1 MRWVAIASSLII
13 AWGVLG
19 TAAAADD
26 SKNSR
31 EREMLRRAQEALRQS
46 QTESSALAQG
56 KSDAEQKLKAAGAQL
71 DTLRNSSKSEQAG
84 LRAKLKAAAD
94 SQAGLSSQLESAH
107 QQLAAL
113 TAKQAETTKMLSERE
128 SLLKRVQ
135 SDLDASRTAGTSC
148 EAKNLKMYEYSQE
161 LARRYEDKGVWTAMR
176 QKEPVTGIGGVGM
189 ENLLQEYREKAA
201 SQRIQ
206 SAAPAQPAAST
217 PPASR

>member
-1 MRWVAIASSLII
+1 MRWVTIASLI

-46 QTESSALAQG
+46 QTESSALAQS
-56 KSDAEQKLKAAGAQL
+56 KSEAEQKLKAADAQL

-94 SQAGLSSQLESAH
+94 AQAGLISQLESAR

-113 TAKQAETTKMLSERE
+113 SAKQVETAKMLSERE
-128 SLLKRVQ
+128 TLLKRVQ
-135 SDLDASRTAGTSC
+135 SDLDASRAAGSSC

-161 LARRYEDKGVWTAMR
+161 LARRYENKGVWTAMR

-201 SQRIQ
+201 SQRVQ
-206 SAAPAQPAAST
+206 SPAPT
-217 PPASR
+217 PPAVR

>member
-1 MRWVAIASSLII
+1 LI

-46 QTESSALAQG
+46 QTESSTLAQS
-56 KSDAEQKLKAAGAQL
+56 KSEAEQKLKAADAQL

-94 SQAGLSSQLESAH
+94 AQAGLISQLENAR

-113 TAKQAETTKMLSERE
+113 SAKQVETAKMLSERE
-128 SLLKRVQ
+128 TLLKRVQ
-135 SDLDASRTAGTSC
+135 SDLDASRAAGSSC

-161 LARRYEDKGVWTAMR
+161 LARRYENKGVWTAMR

-201 SQRIQ
+201 SQRVQ
-206 SAAPAQPAAST
+206 SPAPT
-217 PPASR
+217 PPAVR

>member
-1 MRWVAIASSLII
+1 MRWAAIASSLLI

-46 QTESSALAQG
+46 QTESSALAQS
-56 KSDAEQKLKAAGAQL
+56 KSEAEQKLKAADSQL
-71 DTLRNSSKSEQAG
+71 DSLRNSSKSEQAG

-94 SQAGLSSQLESAH
+94 SQAGLTSQLENAR

-113 TAKQAETTKMLSERE
+113 SAKQTETARMLNERE
-128 SLLKRVQ
+128 TLLKRVQ
-135 SDLDASRTAGTSC
+135 SDLDASRTAGSSC
-148 EAKNLKMYEYSQE
+148 EAKNVKMYEYSQE
-161 LARRYEDKGVWTAMR
+161 LARRYENKGVWTAMR

-201 SQRIQ
+201 SQRVQ
-206 SAAPAQPAAST
+206 AAGPTQ
-217 PPASR
+217 PASR

>member
-1 MRWVAIASSLII
+1 MRWAAIASSLLI
-13 AWGVLG
+13 AWSVLG

-71 DTLRNSSKSEQAG
+71 DSLRNNSKSEQAG

-94 SQAGLSSQLESAH
+94 SEAGLTSQLEAAR

-113 TAKQAETTKMLSERE
+113 SAKQTETARMLNERE
-128 SLLKRVQ
+128 TLLKRVQ
-135 SDLDASRTAGTSC
+135 SDLDASRAAGSSC
-148 EAKNLKMYEYSQE
+148 EAKNVKMYEYSQE
-161 LARRYEDKGVWTAMR
+161 LARRYESKGVWTAMR

-201 SQRIQ
+201 SQRVQ
-206 SAAPAQPAAST
+206 AAAPTQ
-217 PPASR
+217 PASR

>member
-1 MRWVAIASSLII
+1 MRWVAIASSLLI
-13 AWGVLG
+13 AWSVLG

-26 SKNSR
+26 SKSSR

-56 KSDAEQKLKAAGAQL
+56 KSDAEQKLKAADAQL
-71 DTLRNSSKSEQAG
+71 DSLRNSSKSEQAG

-94 SQAGLSSQLESAH
+94 SEAGLTSQLENAR
-107 QQLAAL
+107 QQLAAV
-113 TAKQAETTKMLSERE
+113 TAKQAETARMLNERE

-135 SDLDASRTAGTSC
+135 SDLDASRAAGSSC
-148 EAKNLKMYEYSQE
+148 EAKNVKLYDYSQE
-161 LARRYEDKGVWTAMR
+161 LARRYENKGVWTAMR
-176 QKEPVTGIGGVGM
+176 QKEPLTGIGGVGM

-206 SAAPAQPAAST
+206 AAAPVQ
-217 PPASR
+217 PASR

>member
-1 MRWVAIASSLII
+1 MRWAAIASSLLI
-13 AWGVLG
+13 AWSVLG

-56 KSDAEQKLKAAGAQL
+56 KFDAEQKLKAAGAQL
-71 DTLRNSSKSEQAG
+71 DSLRNNSKSEQAG

-94 SQAGLSSQLESAH
+94 SEAGLTSQLETAR

-113 TAKQAETTKMLSERE
+113 SAKQTETARMLNERE
-128 SLLKRVQ
+128 TLLKRVQ
-135 SDLDASRTAGTSC
+135 SDLDASRAAGSSC
-148 EAKNLKMYEYSQE
+148 EAKNVKMYEYSQE
-161 LARRYEDKGVWTAMR
+161 LARRYENKGVWTAMR

-201 SQRIQ
+201 SQRVQ
-206 SAAPAQPAAST
+206 AAGPTQ
-217 PPASR
+217 PASR

>member
-1 MRWVAIASSLII
+1 MRWVTIASLI
-13 AWGVLG
+13 AWGVLS

-46 QTESSALAQG
+46 QTESSALAQS
-56 KSDAEQKLKAAGAQL
+56 KSEAEQKLKAADAQL
-71 DTLRNSSKSEQAG
+71 DTLRSSSKSEQAG

-94 SQAGLSSQLESAH
+94 SQAGLTSQLENARH
-107 QQLAAL
+107 QLAAL
-113 TAKQAETTKMLSERE
+113 SAKQAETAKMLNERE
-128 SLLKRVQ
+128 TLLKRVQ
-135 SDLDASRTAGTSC
+135 SDLDASRAAGSSC

-161 LARRYEDKGVWTAMR
+161 LARRYENKGVWTAMR

-201 SQRIQ
+201 SQRVQ
-206 SAAPAQPAAST
+206 SPAPTQPAV
-217 PPASR
+217 R

>member
-1 MRWVAIASSLII
+1 MRWVTIASLI

-46 QTESSALAQG
+46 QTESSTLAQS
-56 KSDAEQKLKAAGAQL
+56 KSEAEQKLKAADAQL

-94 SQAGLSSQLESAH
+94 AQAGLISQLENAR

-113 TAKQAETTKMLSERE
+113 SAKQVETAKMLSERE
-128 SLLKRVQ
+128 TLLKRVQ
-135 SDLDASRTAGTSC
+135 SDLDASRAAGSSC

-161 LARRYEDKGVWTAMR
+161 LARRYENKGVWTAMR

-201 SQRIQ
+201 SQRVQ
-206 SAAPAQPAAST
+206 SPAPT
-217 PPASR
+217 PPAVR

>member
-1 MRWVAIASSLII
+1 MRWAAIASSILI
-13 AWGVLG
+13 AWGALG

-84 LRAKLKAAAD
+84 LRAKLQAAAD
-94 SQAGLSSQLESAH
+94 SQAGLTSQLENAR

-113 TAKQAETTKMLSERE
+113 SAKQIETARMLNERE
-128 SLLKRVQ
+128 TLLKRVQ
-135 SDLDASRTAGTSC
+135 SDLDASRTAGSSC
-148 EAKNLKMYEYSQE
+148 EAKNARLYEYSQE

-206 SAAPAQPAAST
+206 SAGPTQSAP
-217 PPASR
+217 R

>member
-1 MRWVAIASSLII
+1 MRWAAIASSLLI
-13 AWGVLG
+13 AWGALG

-56 KSDAEQKLKAAGAQL
+56 KTDAEQKLKAAGAQL

-94 SQAGLSSQLESAH
+94 SEAGLTSQLESAR

-113 TAKQAETTKMLSERE
+113 SAKQTETARMLNERE
-128 SLLKRVQ
+128 TLLKRVQ
-135 SDLDASRTAGTSC
+135 SDLDASRTAGSSC
-148 EAKNLKMYEYSQE
+148 EAKNVKLYEYSQE
-161 LARRYEDKGVWTAMR
+161 LVRSYENKGVWTAMR

-201 SQRIQ
+201 SQRVQ
-206 SAAPAQPAAST
+206 AAAPTQ
-217 PPASR
+217 PASR

>member
-1 MRWVAIASSLII
+1 MRWAAIVSSLLI
-13 AWGVLG
+13 AWGTLG

-46 QTESSALAQG
+46 QTESSALAQS
-56 KSDAEQKLKAAGAQL
+56 KSEAEQKLKAADAQL

-94 SQAGLSSQLESAH
+94 SQAGLTSQLDNAR

-113 TAKQAETTKMLSERE
+113 SAKQAETAKMLNERE
-128 SLLKRVQ
+128 TLLKRVQ
-135 SDLDASRTAGTSC
+135 SDLDASRAAGSSC

-161 LARRYEDKGVWTAMR
+161 LARRYENKGVWTAMR

-201 SQRIQ
+201 SQRV
-206 SAAPAQPAAST
+206 QPAAPT
-217 PPASR
+217 QPASR

>member
-1 MRWVAIASSLII
+1 MRWVTIASLI

-46 QTESSALAQG
+46 QTESSALAQS
-56 KSDAEQKLKAAGAQL
+56 KSEAEQKLKAADAQL

-94 SQAGLSSQLESAH
+94 AQAGLISQLENAR

-113 TAKQAETTKMLSERE
+113 SAKQVETAKMLSERE
-128 SLLKRVQ
+128 TLLKRVQ
-135 SDLDASRTAGTSC
+135 SDLDASRAAGSSC

-161 LARRYEDKGVWTAMR
+161 LARRYENKGVWTAMR

-201 SQRIQ
+201 SQRVQ
-206 SAAPAQPAAST
+206 SPAPT
-217 PPASR
+217 PPAVR

>member
-1 MRWVAIASSLII
+1 
-13 AWGVLG
+13 VLS

-46 QTESSALAQG
+46 QTESSALAQS
-56 KSDAEQKLKAAGAQL
+56 KSEAEQKLKAADAQL

-94 SQAGLSSQLESAH
+94 AQAGLISQLENAR

-113 TAKQAETTKMLSERE
+113 SSKQVETAKMLSERE
-128 SLLKRVQ
+128 TLLKRVQ
-135 SDLDASRTAGTSC
+135 SDLDASRAAGSSC

-161 LARRYEDKGVWTAMR
+161 LARRYENKGVWTAMR

-201 SQRIQ
+201 SQRVQ
-206 SAAPAQPAAST
+206 SPAPT
-217 PPASR
+217 PPAVR